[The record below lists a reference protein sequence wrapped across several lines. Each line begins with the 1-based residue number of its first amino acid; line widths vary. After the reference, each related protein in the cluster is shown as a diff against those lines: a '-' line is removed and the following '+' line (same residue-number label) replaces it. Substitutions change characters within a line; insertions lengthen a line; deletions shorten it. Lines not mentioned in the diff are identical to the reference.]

1 MRKFKFNL
9 GGENLME
16 NFVGGKIME
25 RIVNLNKKAS
35 ESPLG
40 GGVFPKDNM
49 QEDIYNRCGGADAAD
64 GYAACGV
71 GCWNR

>member
-35 ESPLG
+35 ERLLG
-40 GGVFPKDNM
+40 GRFP
-49 QEDIYNRCGGADAAD
+49 
-64 GYAACGV
+64 
-71 GCWNR
+71 